1 MALFVSNLAPVSTD
15 RAIGGS
21 VIERSLVNAEDR
33 SRYLSYTPSVAG
45 DQRTFTLSGWFKI
58 YQVNDS
64 NQDFFWMC
72 GTSSSNRFQV
82 SREGVEQINFEP
94 KSGGSDQARFY
105 TSNKFNDPTAWY
117 HFVFKIDTTQGTSS
131 NRYNFYI
138 NGVETEYGG
147 TGGEVVTTS
156 YPSQNTQFLWGSTTE
171 HRVGRRSTGSDYEG
185 DMGIAELHYTS
196 GYAYDATSFGYFDDQ
211 TGIWKPKKFT
221 GSYGSAGWHL
231 DFSDTTSTTTLGYDK
246 SGNGNHWTL
255 NNYSTD
261 NAILDTPTNNFP
273 VWNPTTLTMA
283 VSSNGTLSNG
293 NLEWLGT
300 LNNDQVIATM
310 AVESGKWYYEIKV
323 GQNPDKLDC
332 GWTTTDDAAR
342 YQLNAISYYNMV
354 GVRSGKT
361 ISWDTNA
368 TTVSYTT
375 NDIIGFALN
384 LDDNF
389 LYIYKNGSLLH
400 TQTVPTNKGDT
411 FIPMIG
417 DSSSTDASAIVNFG
431 QDSSFT
437 GDVTKQGNKDANDIG
452 DFYYSVPSGYKA
464 LCSVNLPPTA
474 SSVIRPQRHFD
485 TLLYTGTGSSNIVEG
500 LEFQPDMIWVKGRDT
515 AGYENMIID
524 SVRGGDK
531 SLTSNSNDQEST
543 HGGRSM
549 TFYPGGVRWNSDSGN
564 CNANGENY
572 VMWCWKGGGAAVS
585 NSDGTIT
592 TSISANQEAGFS
604 IVTYTGTGSA
614 ATIGHGLG
622 KVPKLVIT
630 KLRDTT
636 TQDWFMNFG
645 EITGSHGTSAVSDF
659 TGDRGKYIKLNN
671 TNAEAS
677 DTNVY
682 PNTAATSTVY
692 SVGTDNAVNGSGSKY
707 VAYCWSEIP
716 GYSKFGSYEG
726 KSDADGTYVHLGF
739 RPAFLMIRKRQGED
753 TVVYD
758 IKNNTRNEIGQNGR
772 LYWSLSNAQSGTTK
786 DMDFHSNGFKC
797 RKYNGLFNAGDSN
810 AVYVYMAI
818 AEKPDL
824 TPYNAVPTAKS

>member
-1 MALFVSNLAPVSTD
+1 MSRIILPHIITD
-15 RAIGGS
+15 DSAIGGS

-33 SRYLSYTPSVAG
+33 SRYLTYTPSVAG
-45 DQRTFTLSGWFKI
+45 YRRTFTLSGWFKL
-58 YQVNDS
+58 YVVNDS
-64 NQDFFWMC
+64 QQDFFWMC
-72 GTSSSNRFQV
+72 GGDGSNRFQI

-117 HFVFKIDTTQGTSS
+117 HFVLKVDTTQGTSS

-138 NGVETEYGG
+138 NGVEVEYGG

-156 YPSQNTQFLWGSTTE
+156 YPSQNTEFRWGDTIQ
-171 HRVGRRSTGSDYEG
+171 HNIGRRSYG
-185 DMGIAELHYTS
+185 DHDEADIGIAELHYTS
-196 GYAYDATSFGYFDDQ
+196 GYAYDATAFGYFDDQ

-273 VWNPTTLTMA
+273 VWNPTTLNMGQG
-283 VSSNGTLSNG
+283 SNGTLTNG

-300 LNNDQVIATM
+300 YNNDQCIATM
-310 AVESGKWYYEIKV
+310 AVESGKWYYEVKV
-323 GQNPDKLDC
+323 GSRPDNFDC
-332 GWTTTDDAAR
+332 GWTTTEEAAR
-342 YQLNAISYYNMV
+342 DQLTAISYYNLV
-354 GVRSGKT
+354 GIRSGKT

-368 TTVSYTT
+368 TVVSYAT
-375 NDIIGFALN
+375 NDIIGLALN
-384 LDDNF
+384 LDDNL
-389 LYIYKNGSLLH
+389 LYMYKNGSLLH
-400 TQTVPTNKGDT
+400 TQSVPTNKGET

-417 DSSSTDASAIVNFG
+417 DSSSGDSSGIVNFG

-437 GDVTKQGNKDANDIG
+437 GDVTKQGNKDANGIG
-452 DFYYSVPSGYKA
+452 DFYYPVPSGYKA
-464 LCSVNLPPTA
+464 LCSVNLPPTV
-474 SSVIRPQRHFD
+474 SSVIRPKRHFD
-485 TLLYTGTGSSNIVEG
+485 TILYTGNGGTSQTVSG
-500 LEFQPDMIWVKGRDT
+500 LEFKPDLIWFKSRNHT
-515 AGYENMIID
+515 AAAVWID
-524 SVRGGDK
+524 SVRGVTK
-531 SLTSNSNDQEST
+531 NLRSNSNAVEGTTTAFLQSFNEDGFTVGQ
-543 HGGRSM
+543 
-549 TFYPGGVRWNSDSGN
+549 SGTT
-564 CNANGENY
+564 NGSGETN
-572 VMWCWKGGGAAVS
+572 VAWCWKAGGAAVS

-636 TQDWFMNFG
+636 TQDWFMNVG
-645 EITGSHGTSAVSDF
+645 EMTGSHGTSAVSDF
-659 TGDRGKYIKLNN
+659 TGDRGKYIKLNS
-671 TNAEAS
+671 TNAEVS
-677 DTNVY
+677 ETTVY

-692 SVGTDNAVNGSGSKY
+692 SVGTDNAVNGSGSSY
-707 VAYCWSEIP
+707 VAYCWAEIP

-726 KSDADGTYVHLGF
+726 KDADDGPYVHLGF
-739 RPAFLMIRKRQGED
+739 RPAFLFIRKRQGED
-753 TVVYD
+753 TAIYD
-758 IKNNTRNEIGQNGR
+758 IKTQTRNEIGQGGR
-772 LYWSLSNAQSGTTK
+772 LYLDLDNSQSGTTK
-786 DMDFHSNGFKC
+786 DMDFHSNGFKL
-797 RKYNGLFNAGDSN
+797 RKNTGIVNAASGN

-818 AEKPDL
+818 AEKPGL

>member
-1 MALFVSNLAPVSTD
+1 MALFTGHPITD
-15 RAIGGS
+15 DSAIGGS
-21 VIERSLVNAEDR
+21 VIERSLVNAEGR
-33 SRYLSYTPSVAG
+33 SRYLTYTPSTAG
-45 DQRTFTLSGWFKI
+45 DRRTFTLSGWWKLYKI
-58 YQVNDS
+58 NDS
-64 NQDFFWMC
+64 QQDFFWMC
-72 GTSSSNRFQV
+72 GGDGSNRFQI

-94 KSGGSDQARFY
+94 TSGGSDQARFY

-117 HFVFKIDTTQGTSS
+117 HFVLKVDTTQGTSS

-138 NGVETEYGG
+138 NGVEVEYGG

-156 YPSQNTQFLWGSTTE
+156 YPSQNTQFRWGDTIQ
-171 HRVGRRSTGSDYEG
+171 HNIGRRSYG
-185 DMGIAELHYTS
+185 DHDEADVGIAELHYTS
-196 GYAYDATSFGYFDDQ
+196 GYAYDATAFGYFDDQ

-273 VWNPTTLTMA
+273 VWNPTTLTMGNG
-283 VSSNGTLSNG
+283 SNGTLTNG

-300 LNNDQVIATM
+300 SGNAQVIADL
-310 AVESGKWYYEIKV
+310 AVESGKWYYEVKV
-323 GQNPDKLDC
+323 GQNPSTFDC
-332 GWTTTDDAAR
+332 GWTTTDEAAR
-342 YQLNAISYYNMV
+342 DRLTAMSYYNLV
-354 GVRSGKT
+354 GIRSGKT
-361 ISWDTNA
+361 ISFDTNA
-368 TTVSYTT
+368 TVVSYTT
-375 NDIIGFALN
+375 NDIIGLALN
-384 LDDNF
+384 LDDNL
-389 LYIYKNGSLLH
+389 LYMYKNGSLLH
-400 TQTVPTNKGDT
+400 TQSVPTNKGDT
-411 FIPMIG
+411 FIPMCG
-417 DSSSTDASAIVNFG
+417 DSDDGNHASGIVNFG

-437 GDVTKQGNKDANDIG
+437 GDVTKQGNKDANGIG
-452 DFYYSVPSGYKA
+452 DFYYPVPSGYKA
-464 LCSVNLPPTA
+464 LCSVNLPPTV

-485 TLLYTGTGSSNIVEG
+485 TVLYTGNGGTSQTISGI
-500 LEFQPDMIWVKGRDT
+500 EFKPDLIWFKGRNHT
-515 AGYENMIID
+515 AAFVWID
-524 SVRGGDK
+524 SVRGANK
-531 SLTSNSNDQEST
+531 NLRSNSNAQEGTTTAFLTSFNEDGFT
-543 HGGRSM
+543 VGQ
-549 TFYPGGVRWNSDSGN
+549 SGTT
-564 CNANGENY
+564 NGSSETNIAY
-572 VMWCWKGGGAAVS
+572 CWKGGGAAVS

-645 EITGSHGTSAVSDF
+645 EITG
-659 TGDRGKYIKLNN
+659 DRGKYVKLNS
-671 TNAEAS
+671 TNAEVS
-677 DTNVY
+677 ETTVY
-682 PNTAATSTVY
+682 PNTASTSTVY
-692 SVGTDNAVNGSGSKY
+692 SVGTDNAVNGSGSSY

-726 KSDADGTYVHLGF
+726 VDDADGPYVHLGF
-739 RPAFLMIRKRQGED
+739 RPAFLFIRKRQGED
-753 TVVYD
+753 TVLFD
-758 IKNNTRNEIGQNGR
+758 TKTQTRNEIGQSGR
-772 LYWSLSNAQSGTTK
+772 IYLDLDNPQQSTTK
-786 DMDFHSNGFKC
+786 DMDFHSSGFKL
-797 RKYNGLFNAGDSN
+797 RKATGIVNSASGN

>member
-1 MALFVSNLAPVSTD
+1 MSRIILPHIITD
-15 RAIGGS
+15 DSAIGGS

-33 SRYLSYTPSVAG
+33 SRYLTYTPSVAG
-45 DQRTFTLSGWFKI
+45 DRRTFTLSGWFKL
-58 YQVNDS
+58 YQTEGS
-64 NQDFFWMC
+64 QQDFIWMC
-72 GTSSSNRFQV
+72 GGNSSNRFQI

-117 HFVFKIDTTQGTSS
+117 HFVFKADTTQGTSS

-156 YPSQNTQFLWGSTTE
+156 YPSQNTEFLWGDTIQ
-171 HRVGRRSTGSDYEG
+171 HNIGRRSYSDHSKA

-196 GYAYDATSFGYFDDQ
+196 GYAYDATAFGYFDDQ

-273 VWNPTTLTMA
+273 VWNPTTLTM
-283 VSSNGTLSNG
+283 STGSNGTLTNG

-300 LNNDQVIATM
+300 LNNDQCIATM
-310 AVESGKWYYEIKV
+310 AVESGKWYYEVKV
-323 GQNPDKLDC
+323 GARPDNFDC

-342 YQLNAISYYNMV
+342 YQLNAISYYNLV

-368 TTVSYTT
+368 TVVSYTT
-375 NDIIGFALN
+375 DDIIGFALN
-384 LDDNF
+384 LDDNL
-389 LYIYKNGSLLH
+389 LYMYKNGSLLH
-400 TQTVPTNKGDT
+400 TQSVPTNKGET

-417 DSSSTDASAIVNFG
+417 DSSSGDSSGIVNFG

-437 GDVTKQGNKDANDIG
+437 GDVTKQGNKDANGIG
-452 DFYYSVPSGYKA
+452 DFYYPVPSGYKA

-474 SSVIRPQRHFD
+474 SSVIRPKRHFD
-485 TLLYTGTGSSNIVEG
+485 TVLYTGNGSTQSITG
-500 LEFQPDMIWVKGRDT
+500 LEFKPDLVWIKKRSGATNNLLYDV
-515 AGYENMIID
+515 
-524 SVRGGDK
+524 VRGATKELSSNLNAQEGTEPG
-531 SLTSNSNDQEST
+531 SVSSFNSNGFSV
-543 HGGRSM
+543 GSN
-549 TFYPGGVRWNSDSGN
+549 GGVNGN
-564 CNANGENY
+564 GDTFVA
-572 VMWCWKGGGAAVS
+572 WCWKAGGAAVS
-585 NSDGTIT
+585 NSDGSIT
-592 TSISANQEAGFS
+592 SSLSANQEAGFS
-604 IVTYTGTGSA
+604 IVTYTGTGSV
-614 ATIGHGLG
+614 ATVGHGLG

-659 TGDRGKYIKLNN
+659 TGDRGKYVKLN
-671 TNAEAS
+671 TTGAEVS
-677 DTNVY
+677 DTTVY

-726 KSDADGTYVHLGF
+726 GDDSDGTYVHLGF

-758 IKNNTRNEIGQNGR
+758 IKNSTRNEIGQNGR
-772 LYWSLSNAQSGTTK
+772 LYWSLSNSQSGTTK

-797 RKYNGLFNAGDSN
+797 RKFNGLFNADSSN
-810 AVYVYMAI
+810 AVYVYMAF

-824 TPYNAVPTAKS
+824 TPFNAVPTAKS

>member
-1 MALFVSNLAPVSTD
+1 MSRIILPHIITD
-15 RAIGGS
+15 DSAIGGS
-21 VIERSLVNAEDR
+21 VIERSLVNAEGR
-33 SRYLSYTPSVAG
+33 SRYLTYTPSVAG
-45 DQRTFTLSGWFKI
+45 DRRTFTLSGWFKL
-58 YQVNDS
+58 YVVNDS
-64 NQDFFWMC
+64 QQDFIWMC
-72 GTSSSNRFQV
+72 GGDGSNRFQI

-94 KSGGSDQARFY
+94 TSGGSDQARFY

-117 HFVFKIDTTQGTSS
+117 HFVLRVDTTQGTSS
-131 NRYNFYI
+131 DRYNFYI

-156 YPSQNTQFLWGSTTE
+156 YPSQNTEFRWGDTIQ
-171 HRVGRRSTGSDYEG
+171 HNIGRRSYGDHDEA

-196 GYAYDATSFGYFDDQ
+196 GYAYDATAFGYFDDQ

-273 VWNPTTLTMA
+273 VWNPTTVNMGQG
-283 VSSNGTLSNG
+283 SNGTLTNG

-300 LNNDQVIATM
+300 QNNDQCVATM
-310 AVESGKWYYEIKV
+310 AVESGKWYYEVKV
-323 GQNPDKLDC
+323 GQNPSTLDC
-332 GWTTTDDAAR
+332 GWTTTDDASR
-342 YQLNAISYYNMV
+342 DQLSAISYYNMI
-354 GVRSGKT
+354 GIRSGKT

-368 TTVSYTT
+368 TVVSYTT
-375 NDIIGFALN
+375 NDIIGLALN

-389 LYIYKNGSLLH
+389 LYMYKNGSLLH
-400 TQTVPTNKGDT
+400 TQSVPTNKGET
-411 FIPMIG
+411 FIPMCG
-417 DSSSTDASAIVNFG
+417 DSSSTDAGGIVNFG

-437 GDVTKQGNKDANDIG
+437 GDVTKQGNKDANGIG
-452 DFYYSVPSGYKA
+452 DFYYPVPSGYKA
-464 LCSVNLPPTA
+464 LCSVNLPPTVGA
-474 SSVIRPQRHFD
+474 VIRPQRHFD
-485 TLLYTGTGSSNIVEG
+485 TILYTGNNASGRKITG
-500 LEFQPDMIWVKGRDT
+500 LEFKPDLVWFKKRSSGSQNHTV
-515 AGYENMIID
+515 YD
-524 SVRGGDK
+524 SVRGAGK
-531 SLTSNSNDQEST
+531 RLMLPSNSQEDTVSDELLSFDD
-543 HGGRSM
+543 GGF
-549 TFYPGGVRWNSDSGN
+549 TIDVDNFQNE
-564 CNANGENY
+564 NGKNY
-572 VMWCWKGGGAAVS
+572 VAWCWKGGGTAVS

-592 TSISANQEAGFS
+592 TSISANQEGGFS
-604 IVTYTGTGSA
+604 VVTYTGTGSA

-636 TQDWFMNFG
+636 TQDWFMNVG
-645 EITGSHGTSAVSDF
+645 EITASHGTSAVSDF
-659 TGDRGKYIKLNN
+659 TGDRGKYIKLNSI
-671 TNAEAS
+671 NAEAS

-726 KSDADGTYVHLGF
+726 KTSADGTYVHLGF

-786 DMDFHSNGFKC
+786 DIDFMANGFKC
-797 RKYNGLFNAGDSN
+797 RKENGLFNTATGN
-810 AVYVYMAI
+810 AVYVYMAF